1 MTDIFVVSIAAI
13 LALMIY
19 TILYRENPAF
29 RLGEHILVGATVGN
43 AVVQAVFQIQ
53 NVAITKFQKGMETG
67 DVTGILY
74 IIAIILGILLYF
86 QFSSKYRYVSKI
98 SIALMLA
105 VGLSLSIRGL
115 ISVNVVG
122 QIIGA
127 MQPLNSVQN
136 IVYLIGV
143 VCVLLYF
150 VYEKK
155 VSNIIGPLPK
165 IGRYVLMMTMGAY
178 FANVLMG
185 RVSLVIGTLNDL
197 FVAPAYYFIPIALLI
212 VIADSLSRRKIA
224 GKKS

>member
-1 MTDIFVVSIAAI
+1 MTDIFVVSIAAV

-53 NVAITKFQKGMETG
+53 NVALTKFQKGMETG

-86 QFSSKYRYVSKI
+86 QFSSKYKYISKI

>member
-197 FVAPAYYFIPIALLI
+197 FVAPAYYFIPIALLV

>member
-53 NVAITKFQKGMETG
+53 NVALTKFQKGMETG

>member
-1 MTDIFVVSIAAI
+1 MTDITVVAIAAV
-13 LALMIY
+13 LTLMIY

-29 RLGEHILVGATVGN
+29 RLAEHILVGATVGN

-53 NVAITKFQKGMETG
+53 NLAITKFSKGMETG
-67 DVTGILY
+67 DVIGILY
-74 IIAIILGILLYF
+74 IFSIILGILLYF
-86 QFSSKYRYVSKI
+86 QFSSKYRYISKI

-105 VGLSLSIRGL
+105 VGLSLSMRGL
-115 ISVNVVG
+115 ISVNVIG

-155 VSNIIGPLPK
+155 ASNISGPLPK
-165 IGRYVLMMTMGAY
+165 IGRYILMMTMGAY

-185 RVSLVIGTLNDL
+185 RVSLVIGSLTDL

-212 VIADSLSRRKIA
+212 IIADALTRKKA
-224 GKKS
+224 AEKKS

>member
-1 MTDIFVVSIAAI
+1 MTDIFVVSIAAV

-86 QFSSKYRYVSKI
+86 QFSSKYRYISKI